1 MFENDLKF
9 LEETFKQYYFEH
21 FDLIHVPDRSLE
33 REYGYK
39 KFNTGMI
46 RHMSLKTDKDLH
58 LMLMKNIPSDVFC
71 SNGYYSFPNLPMAEK
86 DWKEADVIFDIDAK
100 DLKLPCRKDHTCIK
114 CHSCNEMSSL
124 QDTCPKCKS
133 NKIDLISLPCQNCI
147 SGVKKEVLNLIK
159 ILTNDLQI
167 ENKNIRISFSG
178 NEGFHLYVTNS
189 SYNQLGSKERRD
201 LIDYIMFQGA
211 IPERFGF
218 KKNNPSRSSFPD
230 LDDPGWSGRV
240 AKDLFGSKSKRSKS
254 VTKIISDGYS
264 AYRQRLAETV
274 KNSIG
279 VKIDPNVT
287 GDIHRIFRL
296 EGSLN
301 SKSGLAKLA
310 CDNIEKFNPYVEACL
325 IDDKPVEILANFPIE
340 FSLKN
345 RKFGPYTNEKI
356 SVPKYAAAYMVCKGI
371 ASIYAT

>member
-1 MFENDLKF
+1 MLENDLKF
-9 LEETFKQYYFEH
+9 LEEAFKQYYFDH
-21 FDLIHVPDRSLE
+21 FDLIHVPGRSLE

-39 KFNTGMI
+39 KFNSGMT
-46 RHMSLKTDKDLH
+46 RHISLKTNKDLH
-58 LMLMKNIPSDVFC
+58 LMLMTNIPSDVFC
-71 SNGYYSFPNLPMAEK
+71 SNAYYTFPNMPMAEK
-86 DWKEADVIFDIDAK
+86 DWKEADLIFDIDAK

-114 CHSCNEMSSL
+114 CLSCNEISLL

-159 ILTNDLQI
+159 ILINDLQI
-167 ENKNIRISFSG
+167 ENKNIIISFSG

-189 SYNQLGSKERRD
+189 PYNQLGSKERRD

-211 IPERFGF
+211 VPERFGF

-254 VTKIISDGYS
+254 VAKIISDGYS

-301 SKSGLAKLA
+301 SKSGLAKLI
-310 CDNIEKFNPYVEACL
+310 CTNIEEFNPYTDACL

-345 RKFGPYTNEKI
+345 RRFGPYTNEKT
-356 SVPKYAAAYMVCKGI
+356 SVPKYAAVYMICKNI
-371 ASIYAT
+371 ANLA

>member
-1 MFENDLKF
+1 MLENDLKF

-58 LMLMKNIPSDVFC
+58 LMLMTNIPSDVFC
-71 SNGYYSFPNLPMAEK
+71 SNGYYSIPNLPMAEK

-114 CHSCNEMSSL
+114 CLSCNEISLL

-301 SKSGLAKLA
+301 SKSGLAKLN
-310 CDNIEKFNPYVEACL
+310 CTNIEEFNPYTDACL
-325 IDDKPVEILANFPIE
+325 IDDKPVDILANFPIE

-345 RKFGPYTNEKI
+345 RRFGPYTNEKT
-356 SVPKYAAAYMVCKGI
+356 SVPKYAAVYMICKNI
-371 ASIYAT
+371 ANLA